1 MRSGDDVLPLAVELS
16 AAVSS
21 EQQRGGRRRRT
32 KTLTVMFADE
42 AWKFLMEEG
51 VDWKR
56 RWCGVLKEKREE
68 GPLEG

>member
-1 MRSGDDVLPLAVELS
+1 MRGC
-16 AAVSS
+16 
-21 EQQRGGRRRRT
+21 GRRT

-51 VDWKR
+51 EDWGKR
-56 RWCGVLKEKREE
+56 WSGVLKKKREE